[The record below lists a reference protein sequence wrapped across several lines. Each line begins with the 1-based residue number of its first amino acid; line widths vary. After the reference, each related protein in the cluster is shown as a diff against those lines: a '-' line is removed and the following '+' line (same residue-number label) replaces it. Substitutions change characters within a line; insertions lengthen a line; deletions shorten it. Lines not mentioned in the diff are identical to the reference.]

1 MSHKHG
7 RSLENS
13 AYKLT
18 VQELRIKLSEAVAEE
33 DKQFYENWLNFRLK
47 RGYYARSNN
56 HENKQ

>member
-1 MSHKHG
+1 MSRKIG
-7 RSLENS
+7 QNPENS

-18 VQELRIKLSEAVAEE
+18 VQELRIKLSEAQSEE
-33 DKQFYENWLNFRLK
+33 DKQFYENWLDFRLK